1 MKPQPHWQVCRSGL
15 ARPDGARRWDLAY
28 QFLLHWAMEAEA
40 GTVPASLPQLQEEP
54 HGNCALCPGLD
65 KSPTADPDD

>member
-1 MKPQPHWQVCRSGL
+1 MKPQAHWQVCRSGL

-40 GTVPASLPQLQEEP
+40 GSAPAQSPPQQEEP
-54 HGNCALCPGLD
+54 HGTCTLCPSLD
-65 KSPTADPDD
+65 QSSETGSDH